1 MLAIITGAS
10 SGLGREFARQL
21 DAMGYDTVLCA
32 RREARLSALQAE
44 MKNTCR
50 IFCADLADPKN
61 CTALF
66 EAFPQAD
73 ILINNAGLG
82 KFGGIQETRLEE
94 DLAVLNVNVTALTV
108 LTKLYFQAFL
118 RQKHGYIL
126 NVASAAAFMP
136 GPYFALYYASKAFVL
151 RLTQSIAR
159 EAKET
164 GVTVSAFCP
173 GSVET
178 EFNTVAGTSSSSR
191 PISAEKAVQYA
202 LQKMFRK
209 KIIII
214 PTLKIR
220 AARIA
225 AKILPENILAEIS
238 YIIQRRR

>member
-32 RREARLSALQAE
+32 RRKTCLTALQAE
-44 MKNTCR
+44 LKNPCH
-50 IFCADLADPKN
+50 IFCTDLASPEN

-82 KFGGIQETRLEE
+82 KFGGIQETRLED
-94 DLAVLNVNVTALTV
+94 DLSVLNVNVTALTI

-126 NVASAAAFMP
+126 NIASAAAFMP
-136 GPYFALYYASKAFVL
+136 GPYFALYYASKSFVL
-151 RLTQSIAR
+151 RLTQSVAR
-159 EAKET
+159 ETKGT
-164 GVTVSAFCP
+164 GVSISAFCP

-178 EFNTVAGTSSSSR
+178 EFNTVAGTSSSSK
-191 PISAEKAVQYA
+191 PISAENAVKYA

-214 PTLKIR
+214 PTFKIR
-220 AARIA
+220 AARLA
-225 AKILPENILAEIS
+225 AKFLPENILTEFS
-238 YIIQRRR
+238 YMIQRRR